1 MSCWIKSAK
10 LPVAAL
16 ILLGTGGLALSQT
29 AVSSDFAN
37 DFTSAATA
45 VPGQQ
50 FCEIVVQTTGL
61 MTANVGATKLSS
73 QGYGGEPGR
82 VDLTTNTGSFYV
94 STDRP
99 NGFSL
104 APNGGNSDVVFTT
117 TISGRGKTS
126 FGDAPGDSRVK
137 LKSGLTKIEI
147 NLEAAKQSGPFPAG
161 RYRAE
166 LTLRCE

>member
-1 MSCWIKSAK
+1 MCRWIKNAG
-10 LPVAAL
+10 LLVAAL
-16 ILLGTGGLALSQT
+16 LLLGNGGAALAQT
-29 AVSSDFAN
+29 VESNDFAK
-37 DFTSAATA
+37 DFAAA
-45 VPGQQ
+45 AAAAPERQ
-50 FCEIVVQTTGL
+50 FCEIIVQQMGV
-61 MTANVGATKLSS
+61 MAANVGATKLSS

-82 VDLTTNTGSFYV
+82 ADVTTNNGSFYASV
-94 STDRP
+94 DRP

-117 TISGRGKTS
+117 TISGRGKTN
-126 FGDAPGDSRVK
+126 FGDAPGDSRIK
-137 LKSGLTKIEI
+137 LKNGLTKVEI